1 MNKYLRVASSCH
13 QAGVLALVFSGF
25 LGAGAAFAQPLPAAA
40 PVNVVVVSASAQVE
54 VPQDWVTMTLSTSRD
69 GSDAAAVQSQLR
81 QAVDAALAVAKPQA
95 SAQQLEVKTG
105 SFGVYPRHGS
115 NGRIVGWQGS
125 AELVLEGRDFVRIST
140 TAGKIT
146 SMGVGNLAFSLSR
159 EAQQK
164 LESEVQAS
172 AIERFK
178 AKAVEVAKAFGFE
191 GYTLREVS
199 VSPADQGERPMY
211 RMRAASVAQ
220 APADAS
226 IPVEAGKSLVTVS
239 VSGSVQLR

>member
-1 MNKYLRVASSCH
+1 MNKYLRVASSCRR
-13 QAGVLALVFSGF
+13 AGVLAVVFSGL
-25 LGAGAAFAQPLPAAA
+25 LGTGASFAQPVSAAA
-40 PVNVVVVSASAQVE
+40 PVNVVVVSASAQLE
-54 VPQDWVTMTLSTSRD
+54 VPQDWLTMTLTTSRD

-95 SAQQLEVKTG
+95 SSQQLEVKSG
-105 SFGVYPRHGS
+105 SFGVFPRHGS
-115 NGRIVGWQGS
+115 NGRIAGWQGT

-140 TAGKIT
+140 TAGKIST
-146 SMGVGNLAFSLSR
+146 MGVGNVAFSLSR

-191 GYTLREVS
+191 GYILREVS
-199 VSPADQGERPMY
+199 VSPADQGERPLY

-220 APADAS
+220 ASADAA

>member
-1 MNKYLRVASSCH
+1 MKTHQQVAPAGH
-13 QAGVLALVFSGF
+13 RAGVLALFFSA
-25 LGAGAAFAQPLPAAA
+25 LLVTSNLAAQPVPAGAPL
-40 PVNVVVVSASAQVE
+40 NVVTVSASAQRE
-54 VPQDWVTMTLSTSRD
+54 VPQDWLTMTLTVSRD

-81 QAVDAALAVAKPQA
+81 QTIDAALAIAKPQA

-115 NGRIVGWQGS
+115 NGRITGWQGT
-125 AELVLEGRDFVRIST
+125 AEVVLEGRDFVRISA
-140 TAGKIT
+140 TAGK
-146 SMGVGNLAFSLSR
+146 MAPMVVGNVAFSLSR

-178 AKAVEVAKAFGFE
+178 SKAAEVAKAFGFE
-191 GYTLREVS
+191 GYTLREVA

-211 RMRAASVAQ
+211 RMRAESAVAVASD
-220 APADAS
+220 APV
-226 IPVEAGKSLVTVS
+226 PVEAGKSLVTVT

>member
-1 MNKYLRVASSCH
+1 MNEYQRVALSCH
-13 QAGVLALVFSGF
+13 RSGFLAVVFSGL
-25 LGAGAAFAQPLPAAA
+25 LGAGASFAQPAPAVA
-40 PVNVVVVSASAQVE
+40 PVNVVVVSASAQLE
-54 VPQDWVTMTLSTSRD
+54 VPQDWLTMTLSTSRD
-69 GSDAAAVQSQLR
+69 GSDAASVQSQLR
-81 QAVDAALAVAKPQA
+81 QAVNAALAVAKPQV

-105 SFGVYPRHGS
+105 SFGVYPRQGS
-115 NGRIVGWQGS
+115 NGRIVGWQGT

-140 TAGKIT
+140 TAGKIS
-146 SMGVGNLAFSLSR
+146 SMGVGNVAFSLSR

-178 AKAVEVAKAFGFE
+178 AKSVEVAKAFGFE

-199 VSPADQGERPMY
+199 VSPADQGERPLY

-220 APADAS
+220 ASADAS
-226 IPVEAGKSLVTVS
+226 VPVEAGKSLVTVT

>member
-1 MNKYLRVASSCH
+1 MNKYQRVASSSH
-13 QAGVLALVFSGF
+13 RAGVLAVVFSGL
-25 LGAGAAFAQPLPAAA
+25 LGTGVSYAQAVSVAAS
-40 PVNVVVVSASAQVE
+40 VNVVVVSASAQLE
-54 VPQDWVTMTLSTSRD
+54 VPQDWLTMTLSASRD
-69 GSDAAAVQSQLR
+69 GSDAASVQSQLR
-81 QAVDAALAVAKPQA
+81 QAVDAALAVAKSQA

-115 NGRIVGWQGS
+115 NGRIVGWQGT

-140 TAGKIT
+140 TAGKIS
-146 SMGVGNLAFSLSR
+146 SMGVGNVAFSLSR

-199 VSPADQGERPMY
+199 VSPADQGERPLY
-211 RMRAASVAQ
+211 RMRATSVAQ

>member
-1 MNKYLRVASSCH
+1 MNNYQQVASVGH
-13 QAGVLALVFSGF
+13 RAGMLAVFLSGLLVNTA
-25 LGAGAAFAQPLPAAA
+25 LCAQPAPAGA
-40 PVNVVVVSASAQVE
+40 PVNVVVVSATAQLE
-54 VPQDWVTMTLSTSRD
+54 VPQDWLTMTLTTSRD

-81 QAVDAALAVAKPQA
+81 QAVDAALAIAKPQA

-105 SFGVYPRHGS
+105 SFGVYPRHGN
-115 NGRIVGWQGS
+115 NGRITGWQGA
-125 AELVLEGRDFVRIST
+125 AELVLEGRDFVRISAI
-140 TAGKIT
+140 AGKIA
-146 SMGVGNLAFSLSR
+146 SMGVGNVTFSLSR

-178 AKAVEVAKAFGFE
+178 AKAGEVAKAFGFE
-191 GYTLREVS
+191 GYALREVS
-199 VSPADQGERPMY
+199 VSPAEQGERPMY

-220 APADAS
+220 LPSDAS
-226 IPVEAGKSLVTVS
+226 IPVEAGKSQVTVT

>member
-1 MNKYLRVASSCH
+1 MTNNQRVAPARRR
-13 QAGVLALVFSGF
+13 AGVFALSLSG
-25 LGAGAAFAQPLPAAA
+25 LLVTSTLSAQPMPAGAPL
-40 PVNVVVVSASAQVE
+40 NVVVVSASAQRE
-54 VPQDWVTMTLSTSRD
+54 VTQDWLTMTLTTSRD

-81 QAVDAALAVAKPQA
+81 QAIEAALAIAKPQA

-115 NGRIVGWQGS
+115 NGRISGWQGS

-140 TAGKIT
+140 TAGKMT
-146 SMGVGNLAFSLSR
+146 PMVVGNVAFSLSR

-178 AKAVEVAKAFGFE
+178 SKAGEVAKAFGFE
-191 GYTLREVS
+191 GYSLREVS

-211 RMRAASVAQ
+211 RMRAESTVAASSD
-220 APADAS
+220 APV
-226 IPVEAGKSLVTVS
+226 PVEAGKSLLTVT